1 MNKKR
6 LFIILAICG
15 ILAAAFVLGVT
26 GAIDLSKEKEL
37 QPEDRLIGLIVTT
50 EPVWG
55 QPVIKSGNIDF
66 GPNEG
71 VPAEKEENT
80 SSDRSIP
87 AKYDFV
93 FPGVEGVR
101 LFNVDTP
108 PFSDG
113 HTQVD
118 TSAADEEFS
127 RISPGFHMADNT
139 NNGIKTTEKEYSI
152 TGTINYVIQDEDVTF
167 FTAPIYQTS
176 EGGIYLGHSGGG
188 YSYRKDQMHFSSGGT
203 FSQSASQSS
212 TKNDETTT
220 EKRTINAKIQIVRE
234 PVKITLCQYNAAREL
249 IQADEYLPDNMPRKI
264 TPLREAVM
272 VVVDTEN
279 KADDV
284 SEKHTFQALS
294 MEDTYFYTLQYK
306 GNGYCLENY
315 HELLWPDPA
324 EATDLA
330 WKAENGTLTISG
342 HGNMPDFERHPS
354 WVDKDGYTV
363 MGTVAT
369 PWEQAD
375 YSRVI
380 IDEGITS
387 IGNLAFDSDD
397 KMTKMTLPESI
408 TAIPAHAFK
417 MCEKLTEINIPD
429 SITTI
434 ESYTF
439 YGCSSLKKISLPG
452 SITEIRSN
460 AFAHCTVLGEVTL
473 PDSIT
478 TVDSCAFEAC
488 LNLRHINLPATVQ
501 YIDADAFDN
510 CGSLESITVAEGSYA
525 EHYCIENKLPYDY
538 GDGTPVHTPAP
549 DNPSIS
555 WKVENDTLFIS
566 GTGAM
571 DNYKQRYIA
580 EGSEN
585 NQKTYGTNAPWDKEA
600 FSRVVIGEGI
610 TSIGELTFSN
620 RCGLYSVTLPK
631 SLTTIGKEAFYSC
644 NDLEDIN
651 LEAVKILEEKALMGC
666 HSLKSITL
674 PSTIKE
680 IKNGLF
686 WACISLKE
694 ISIPNSV
701 TSIDRDAFFNCFGLE
716 KVFIPSSVTD
726 IKPRI
731 FDGCK
736 NLKEIVVEKGSV
748 AEQYCI
754 DNNLPYTY

>member
-6 LFIILAICG
+6 LFMILGICG
-15 ILAAAFVLGVT
+15 ILAAAFILGAT
-26 GAIDLSKEKEL
+26 GAIDLNKEQEMK
-37 QPEDRLIGLIVTT
+37 PEDRLIGMIVTT

-80 SSDRSIP
+80 SSYRSIP
-87 AKYDFV
+87 AEYDFV

-101 LFNVDTP
+101 LFNVDMTTS
-108 PFSDG
+108 FG
-113 HTQVD
+113 KQVD
-118 TSAADEEFS
+118 TRVADEEFS
-127 RISPGFHMADNT
+127 RIGVEFSDKDNT
-139 NNGIKTTEKEYSI
+139 ENGQKITEKEYGI
-152 TGTINYVIQDEDVTF
+152 NGTLYYVLQDEEVTF
-167 FTAPIYQTS
+167 FSAPIYQKAD
-176 EGGIYLGHSGGG
+176 GGIYLGHSGSGIVRSKEQIH
-188 YSYRKDQMHFSSGGT
+188 YSGT
-203 FSQSASQSS
+203 ATLSTSASTSY
-212 TKNDETTT
+212 TENGEKNVEGRSI
-220 EKRTINAKIQIVRE
+220 KAKIQIVRE

-284 SEKHTFQALS
+284 SEKHTYQALS
-294 MEDTYFYTLQYK
+294 MEDTNFYTLQYK
-306 GNGYCLENY
+306 GNGYCLEHY

-387 IGNLAFDSDD
+387 IGNLAFDSDH
-397 KMTKMTLPESI
+397 KMTRIILPESLTVIPSHAFQLCEELTEINMPGSVTTIEPYAFSYCRSLEKIILPDSI
-408 TAIPAHAFK
+408 TAIR
-417 MCEKLTEINIPD
+417 T
-429 SITTI
+429 
-434 ESYTF
+434 
-439 YGCSSLKKISLPG
+439 
-452 SITEIRSN
+452 N
-460 AFAHCTVLGEVTL
+460 AFAHCSLLREVTL

-549 DNPSIS
+549 DNPSSS

-571 DNYKQRYIA
+571 DNYRQRYIA
-580 EGSEN
+580 EDSEN

-620 RCGLYSVTLPK
+620 RYGLYSVTLPN

-651 LEAVKILEEKALMGC
+651 LEAVTNLEEKALMGC

-674 PSTIKE
+674 PANLKE
-680 IKNGLF
+680 IKDGVF
-686 WACISLKE
+686 WACTSLKE

-701 TSIDRDAFFNCFGLE
+701 TSIDRDAFFNCTSLE

-731 FDGCK
+731 FNGCK
-736 NLKEIVVEKGSV
+736 NLKEIVVEKGSY

-754 DNNLPYTY
+754 DSNLPYSY